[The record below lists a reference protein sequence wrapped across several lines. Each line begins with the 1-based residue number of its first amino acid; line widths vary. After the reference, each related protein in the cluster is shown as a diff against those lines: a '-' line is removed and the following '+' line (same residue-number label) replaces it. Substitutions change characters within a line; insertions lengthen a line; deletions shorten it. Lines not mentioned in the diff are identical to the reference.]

1 MIPDETI
8 SRIRD
13 RASIVEVV
21 SDYLTLKKAG
31 RNYMGLCPFH
41 SEKTPSFTV
50 NEEKGIFRCFGCGAG
65 GSIFHFLMQYDHLT
79 FPEAVERVGKRYGI
93 EVERLQSPG
102 AKRSAEEKEGL
113 YRLNERAASY
123 FQETLYGP
131 GEGKRALEYLKGR
144 GVDERTARRF
154 YLGYAPQSGPGLA
167 GYLKQQGLSLKDA
180 VRIGLV
186 SDRGGE
192 RYGEKFFGRVM
203 FPIADAAGKIVGFG
217 GRVLGQGM
225 PKYLN
230 SSETPLFRK
239 HATVYGLFQ
248 AKESIREKD
257 RVILVEGYL
266 DVVALAQFGIGDVVA
281 TLGTALTP
289 DHVRLLGRYTKNII
303 ALFDGDAAGRKAA
316 ARSFEIFVEA
326 GLMGRGAFLPKEHD
340 PDSFVRAHGKD
351 GLEKLLGEAVPL
363 ADYYFTWLEEG
374 YGRSLEGKSRIAQEI
389 NRVLAKVRNPFEA
402 DLLVRR
408 AVDQLNIRET
418 LLRAP
423 LGQGEVRP
431 AAKAPPQRPAD
442 SGPVRDAAERS
453 LIGLMLRFPAT
464 IERVERDAGAD
475 GLVGAEWKDVFNAI
489 VSEWRARGRVDGA
502 SLAVKLSPERAADIA
517 ALMLEGEAVEEAEA
531 AKMLGDVISHLQ
543 RRHLRGLERDLR
555 RAIRIAEEK
564 KDEKTKKERM
574 LEWQEVVRRERQLM
588 RQWSASRTETQ

>member
-8 SRIRD
+8 SRIRE

-65 GSIFHFLMQYDHLT
+65 GSVFHFLMQYDHLS

-102 AKRSAEEKEGL
+102 AKRSAEEKETL
-113 YRLNERAASY
+113 YRMNERAASY
-123 FQETLYGP
+123 FQENLYGP
-131 GEGKRALEYLKGR
+131 GEGRHALEYLRKR

-154 YLGYAPQSGPGLA
+154 YVGYAPQSGPGLA
-167 GYLKQQGLSLKDA
+167 GYFKKQGVSLKDA

-203 FPIADAAGKIVGFG
+203 FPIADAGGKIVGFG

-257 RVILVEGYL
+257 RVIVVEGYL
-266 DVVALAQFGIGDVVA
+266 DVVALAQFGIGDAVA

-289 DHVRLLGRYTKNII
+289 DHVRMLGRYTKNII
-303 ALFDGDAAGRKAA
+303 ALFDGDGAGRKAA

-340 PDSFVRAHGKD
+340 PDSFVRAYGKE
-351 GLEKLLGEAVPL
+351 GLEKLLGEAIPL

-431 AAKAPPQRPAD
+431 AAKMAPSRPVE
-442 SGPVRDAAERS
+442 SGPARDAAERS
-453 LIGLMLRFPAT
+453 LIGLMLRFPAM
-464 IERVERDAGAD
+464 IERIEPDTEAD
-475 GLVGAEWKDVFNAI
+475 GLVGPEWTDIFNAI
-489 VSEWRARGRVDGA
+489 VSEWKERRDVDGA
-502 SLAVKLSPERAADIA
+502 TLAAKLSPERAAEVA
-517 ALMLEGEAVEEAEA
+517 ALTLEGEAVEEAEA
-531 AKMLGDVISHLQ
+531 AKMLGDVIAHLQ
-543 RRHLRGLERDLR
+543 RRRLRGLERDLR

-588 RQWSASRTETQ
+588 RQRSASRNETQ

>member
-65 GSIFHFLMQYDHLT
+65 GSVFHFLMSYDHLS

-102 AKRSAEEKEGL
+102 AKRSAEEKEAL

-123 FQETLYGP
+123 FQENLYGP
-131 GEGKRALEYLKGR
+131 GEGRHALEYLRKR

-154 YLGYAPQSGPGLA
+154 YVGYAPQSGPGLA
-167 GYLKQQGLSLKDA
+167 GYFKKQGLSLKDA
-180 VRIGLV
+180 VRVGLV

-203 FPIADAAGKIVGFG
+203 FPIADAGGKIVGFG

-257 RVILVEGYL
+257 RVVVVEGYL
-266 DVVALAQFGIGDVVA
+266 DVVALAQFGIGDAVA

-289 DHVRLLGRYTKNII
+289 DHVRMLGRYTKNII
-303 ALFDGDAAGRKAA
+303 ALFDGDGAGRKAA

-340 PDSFVRAHGKD
+340 PDSFVRAYGKD
-351 GLEKLLGEAVPL
+351 GLEKLLGEAIPL

-389 NRVLAKVRNPFEA
+389 NRVLAKVKNPFEA

-431 AAKAPPQRPAD
+431 AAKAAAAQPVE
-442 SGPVRDAAERS
+442 SGPPRDAAERS
-453 LIGLMLRFPAT
+453 LIGLMLRFPAM
-464 IERVERDAGAD
+464 IERIEPNTEGDR
-475 GLVGAEWKDVFNAI
+475 LVGPEWTDIFNAI
-489 VSEWRARGRVDGA
+489 VSEWRERGDVDGA
-502 SLAVKLSPERAADIA
+502 TVAAKLPPERAAAVA
-517 ALMLEGEAVEEAEA
+517 ALTLEGEAVEEAEA
-531 AKMLGDVISHLQ
+531 AKMLGDVIAHLQ
-543 RRHLRGLERDLR
+543 RRRLRGLERDLR

-588 RQWSASRTETQ
+588 RQRSASRN

>member
-65 GSIFHFLMQYDHLT
+65 GSVFHFLMQYDHLT
-79 FPEAVERVGKRYGI
+79 FPEAVERIGKRYGI

-102 AKRSAEEKEGL
+102 AKRSAEEKETL
-113 YRLNERAASY
+113 YRLNERAAAY

-131 GEGKRALEYLKGR
+131 GEGRHALEYLRKR

-154 YLGYAPQSGPGLA
+154 YVGYAPQSGPGLA
-167 GYLKQQGLSLKDA
+167 GYFKKQGLSLKDA
-180 VRIGLV
+180 VRVGLV

-203 FPIADAAGKIVGFG
+203 FPIADAGGKIVGFG
-217 GRVLGQGM
+217 GRVLDQGM

-257 RVILVEGYL
+257 RVIVVEGYL
-266 DVVALAQFGIGDVVA
+266 DVIALAQFGIGDAVA

-289 DHVRLLGRYTKNII
+289 DHVRMLGRYTKNIV
-303 ALFDGDAAGRKAA
+303 ALFDGDNAGRKAA

-340 PDSFVRAHGKD
+340 PDSFVRAYGKE
-351 GLEKLLGEAVPL
+351 GLEKLLGEAIPL

-408 AVDQLNIRET
+408 AVDQLNIREA

-423 LGQGEVRP
+423 LAQGEVRP
-431 AAKAPPQRPAD
+431 AASRPVE
-442 SGPVRDAAERS
+442 SGPARDAAERS
-453 LIGLMLRFPAT
+453 LIGLMLRFPAM
-464 IERVERDAGAD
+464 IERIEPDAEID
-475 GLVGAEWKDVFNAI
+475 GLVGPEWTDIFNAI
-489 VSEWRARGRVDGA
+489 VSEWKERRDVDGA
-502 SLAVKLSPERAADIA
+502 MVAAKLSPERAAEVA
-517 ALMLEGEAVEEAEA
+517 ALTLEGEAVEEAEA
-531 AKMLGDVISHLQ
+531 AKMLGDVVAHLQ
-543 RRHLRGLERDLR
+543 RRRLRGLERDLR

-588 RQWSASRTETQ
+588 RQRSASRNETQ